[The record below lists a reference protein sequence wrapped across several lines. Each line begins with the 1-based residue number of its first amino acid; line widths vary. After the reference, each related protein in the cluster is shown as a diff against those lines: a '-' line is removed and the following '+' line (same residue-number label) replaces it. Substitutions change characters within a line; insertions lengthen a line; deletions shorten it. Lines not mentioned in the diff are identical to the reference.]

1 MKRILFAG
9 ASLFALMAGS
19 ASAATT
25 TFGYTGTI
33 AYYTVPLAG
42 EYQVITY
49 GAQGGNGGTIG
60 GGGRGAKIGADFSLG
75 AGDVLEIVV
84 GGRGESGKD
93 GGGRG
98 DGTFVIN
105 AGNGLPLVIA
115 GGGGGGTDGIKG

>member
-84 GGRGESGKD
+84 GVGERVAK
-93 GGGRG
+93 
-98 DGTFVIN
+98 T
-105 AGNGLPLVIA
+105 AGAAGAAPLSSMPAMASRSSSLEAVA
-115 GGGGGGTDGIKG
+115 GEPMV